1 MSAYFAVGVPRV
13 LRCLPEQGGAAHEA
27 VLSLAFTHCGSALL
41 AVVTTSTLQVWG
53 GGQARHRLRA
63 RMRCAALTRSLAVA
77 APGRSTA

>member
-1 MSAYFAVGVPRV
+1 MSAHFAVGVPRV

-53 GGQARHRLRA
+53 GGQARRAARVAPLRCCAPDALA
-63 RMRCAALTRSLAVA
+63 RTPR
-77 APGRSTA
+77 RSTA